1 MIDTHLSASIL
12 PAAARMDAALAAA
25 RERLAGAN
33 SPTASPEL
41 KSDRFEFGLVIAYI
55 GFQTNRPEVIKEGLD
70 SMGAARPG
78 DALHELLSRV
88 WLPADAKAGAAM
100 PEPAAPAQPA
110 P

>member
-1 MIDTHLSASIL
+1 
-12 PAAARMDAALAAA
+12 
-25 RERLAGAN
+25 
-33 SPTASPEL
+33 
-41 KSDRFEFGLVIAYI
+41 
-55 GFQTNRPEVIKEGLD
+55 VIKEGLD

-88 WLPADAKAGAAM
+88 WLPTDAKAGAAM